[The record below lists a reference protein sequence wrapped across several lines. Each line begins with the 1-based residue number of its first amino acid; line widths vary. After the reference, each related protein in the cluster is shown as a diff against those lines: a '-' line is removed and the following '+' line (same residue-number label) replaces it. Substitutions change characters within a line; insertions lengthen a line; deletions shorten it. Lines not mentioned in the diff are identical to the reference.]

1 MKTFRVGV
9 VGATGYVGQCFI
21 SLLSGHPWF
30 QISLLMASDR
40 SAGKTYQDAVEGR
53 WQLDEPI
60 PEEIASMRVHNS
72 NDLDRLVNE
81 VDFIFC
87 AVDMKKDALIQ
98 LEESIAK
105 LEIPVI
111 SNNSANRWTPDVPL
125 IIPEI
130 NPDHTAL
137 IEVQRKR
144 LNTKYGFIA
153 VKPNCSI
160 QSYVPP
166 LTPLLEYG
174 LEEVLVAT
182 YQAVSGAGKRLRDWP
197 EMHANVIPFIGGEE
211 DKSER
216 EPLKVWGKLGNGHI
230 ELAEKPV
237 ISAQCYRVPV
247 EHGHTAAV
255 FVRFKHVISEADI
268 LDHWKQF
275 TSEVEKANLP
285 SAPSPMLRYFEEN
298 DRPQPRCD
306 VMLGKGMGI
315 SIGRLRKDPIFD
327 YKFACLSHNLI
338 RGAAGGSIL
347 TAELLVHQGYL
358 E

>member
-21 SLLSGHPWF
+21 SLLSTHPWF
-30 QISLLMASDR
+30 QISLLMASER
-40 SAGKTYQDAVEGR
+40 SAGKTYQEAVEGR

-60 PEEIASMRVHNS
+60 PEKIASMRVHSS
-72 NDLDRLVNE
+72 NDLDKLVNE
-81 VDFIFC
+81 VDFVFC
-87 AVDMKKDALIQ
+87 AVDMKKDALIL

-111 SNNSANRWTPDVPL
+111 SNNSANRWTPDVPCYSGDQS
-125 IIPEI
+125 
-130 NPDHTAL
+130 DHTAL

-160 QSYVPP
+160 QTC
-166 LTPLLEYG
+166 LLWPLLEYG
-174 LEEVLVAT
+174 LEEYSSRRINRLR
-182 YQAVSGAGKRLRDWP
+182 SRKRLRDWH

-211 DKSER
+211 EKSER

-255 FVRFKHVISEADI
+255 FVRFKHAISESDI

-338 RGAAGGSIL
+338 RGAAGGSVL
-347 TAELLVHQGYL
+347 TAELLVHQGYI